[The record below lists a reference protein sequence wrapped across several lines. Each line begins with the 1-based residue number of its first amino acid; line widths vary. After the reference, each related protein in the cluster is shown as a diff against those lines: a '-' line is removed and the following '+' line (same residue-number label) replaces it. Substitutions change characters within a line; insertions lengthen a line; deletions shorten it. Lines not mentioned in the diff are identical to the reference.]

1 MMNLDKIL
9 SRMKTQLLKIAAFLI
24 LLIVFYKNVS
34 AQETAFGLKGGLN
47 LTNLKVTDPQASYNS
62 RVGYHLGIFLRAKYD
77 RVAFQPELLL
87 YTQKNE
93 INYFASAINAG
104 TVENSFT
111 YLAVPILLKFYLV
124 SGLNLQAGPQL
135 GFLLD
140 GDQKWNTA
148 LYKGTRNIKDSY
160 KGIDVALSLG
170 AGWESPFGVDF
181 DLRYNLG
188 VKDINDVS
196 NGEAAKSRVFLLSL
210 GWNFLKHSDD

>member
-1 MMNLDKIL
+1 MMNLDEIL
-9 SRMKTQLLKIAAFLI
+9 SCMKTQVLKTTAFIILIIA
-24 LLIVFYKNVS
+24 VS
-34 AQETAFGLKGGLN
+34 ETVNAQETAFGLKGGLN
-47 LTNLKVTDPQASYNS
+47 LTNLKVTDPQASYDT

-104 TVENSFT
+104 TVENRFT
-111 YLAVPILLKFYLV
+111 YLAVPILLKFYIV

-140 GDQKWNTA
+140 GEQKWNTA
-148 LYKGTRNIKDSY
+148 LYKGTRDIKDSY
-160 KGIDVALSLG
+160 KGLDVALSLG
-170 AGWESPFGVDF
+170 AGWESPFGIEI

-196 NGEAAKSRVFLLSL
+196 SGEPAKSRVFLLSL